1 MGHKTL
7 FFETSC
13 GTMLRS
19 LLLLLSLLLTAG
31 VSAIETHMG
40 RRNDPFHSPLGY
52 NSLHVMGRKDRKM
65 ISNRRKADKIVD
77 AKMAKAEEIKAHQK
91 PKSWGVAP
99 AEKGQDG
106 ELDHKPCTL
115 VNSRSYTSNSY

>member
-1 MGHKTL
+1 MMK
-7 FFETSC
+7 
-13 GTMLRS
+13 S
-19 LLLLLSLLLTAG
+19 LLLLLSLLLTAS

-91 PKSWGVAP
+91 PKNWGVAP
-99 AEKGQDG
+99 TEKDQDG
-106 ELDHKPCTL
+106 ELNYEPCTL
-115 VNSRSYTSNSY
+115 LVDSKVTSSNSD